1 MPWKEK
7 TVMEQRKEFIEQA
20 AECSNFSE
28 LCREYGI
35 SRKTGYKWLKRFRET
50 SSLEDQSRRPK
61 HPYRKTAPAVE
72 AAILAMRE
80 ENPSWG
86 GKTIR
91 TVLEADGISNL
102 PSAKTCCN
110 ILKKNGCVSEE
121 ESLKRRPCQRF
132 EREQCNAL
140 WQTDFK
146 GDFPLL
152 DGTRCYPLDIL
163 DDHSRFCLCTE
174 PKSTA
179 AGVQES
185 FLRVFQAYGL
195 PDAILSDNGP
205 QFAGFRGGYTRFERW
220 LMDLDI
226 LPIHGRILHPQT
238 QGKIERF
245 HRTMKAE
252 LLREPFRDIT
262 EAADKFAAWRWKY
275 NEIRP
280 HSALGMK
287 PPAKVYTPSKR
298 QLFVPKPYE
307 YTSGNVC
314 KVNNWGYLRFG
325 PVQLY
330 LSETMAN
337 TYLEVVPADNDTF
350 SIRYRNFQIALVDA
364 NEKILINRRIRKL

>member
-7 TVMEQRKEFIEQA
+7 TVMKQRKEFIEQA

-35 SRKTGYKWLKRFRET
+35 SRKTGYKWLCG
-50 SSLEDQSRRPK
+50 L
-61 HPYRKTAPAVE
+61 
-72 AAILAMRE
+72 RE
-80 ENPSWG
+80 ENPAWG

-91 TVLEADGISNL
+91 AVLAADGISNL

-110 ILKKNGCVSEE
+110 ILKRNGCISEE
-121 ESLKRRPCQRF
+121 ESRKRKPYQRF
-132 EREQCNAL
+132 EYEQCNAL

-152 DGTRCYPLDIL
+152 DGTHCYPLDIL

-174 PKSTA
+174 PKSAA

-185 FLRVFQAYGL
+185 FLRVFQEYGL
-195 PDAILSDNGP
+195 PDALLSDNGP
-205 QFAGFRGGYTRFERW
+205 QFAGFRGGYTRLERW
-220 LMDLDI
+220 LMDLNI

-252 LLREPFRDIT
+252 LLREPFRDLAEAT
-262 EAADKFAAWRWKY
+262 EKFAAWRWKY

-287 PPAKVYTPSKR
+287 PPATVYTPSSRK
-298 QLFVPKPYE
+298 LFEPKPYE
-307 YTSGNVC
+307 YTSGNVY
-314 KVNNWGYLRFG
+314 KVNSWGYLRFG

-337 TYLEVVPADNDTF
+337 TYVEVLPCDDTF

-364 NEKILINRRIRKL
+364 NERILINRRIRKL

>member
-35 SRKTGYKWLKRFRET
+35 SRKTGYKWLRRFQET
-50 SSLEDQSRRPK
+50 ASLEDRSRRPK

-80 ENPSWG
+80 ENPAWG

-91 TVLEADGISNL
+91 TVLEADGIPNL

-110 ILKKNGCVSEE
+110 ILKRNGCISEE
-121 ESLKRRPCQRF
+121 ESLKHKPCQRF
-132 EREQCNAL
+132 EYEQCNAL
-140 WQTDFK
+140 WQIDFK

-174 PKSTA
+174 PKNA
-179 AGVQES
+179 ATGVQES
-185 FLRVFQAYGL
+185 FLRVLQEYGL
-195 PDAILSDNGP
+195 PDAVLSDNGP

-252 LLREPFRDIT
+252 LLRESFCDLA
-262 EAADKFAAWRWKY
+262 EATDKFAAWQWKY

-287 PPAKVYTPSKR
+287 PPAAVYAPSRRK
-298 QLFVPKPYE
+298 LFEPKPYE
-307 YTSGNVC
+307 YTSGNVY
-314 KVNNWGYLRFG
+314 KVNSWGYLRFG

-337 TYLEVVPADNDTF
+337 TYVEVLPGDDTF

-364 NEKILINRRIRKL
+364 NERILINRRIRKL